1 MAVTDALR
9 RDLGGIVG
17 PSNVLTAAD
26 VVAGYVV
33 DWTGR
38 FTGAASAVVRPRT
51 TEEVAGVVRWCVD
64 AGVAIVPQGGNTGLV
79 GGGVPRPLDDP
90 TVVMSTRL
98 LDACGPVDVAAR
110 AVTAEAGVTVAALQE
125 SARGVGLDYAVDL
138 GSRGSATV
146 GGTIATNAGGL
157 RVVRYGNTRAQLL
170 GIEAVLGNG
179 TIVSHLGGLPKDNTG
194 YDLAGLLCG
203 SEGTLG
209 VVTRARLRL
218 IRPARFR
225 ATALVAFET
234 VDAAVGAG
242 LAWAHDVEGVE
253 AVELVLRSGLELVV
267 ATLGLDRPFRVLPA
281 AAILVEV
288 GGGADPIGVLG
299 DAVAATPGVLDAAVA
314 TDPER
319 RRGLWRYREGHTE
332 AINTLGA
339 PHKCDVTLPA
349 DRLAAFIDV
358 VPDHVAS
365 RAPGAQVWLFG
376 HVGDGNIHVNITGVD
391 PGDDT
396 IDGTVFALVADL
408 DGSISAE
415 HGIGVAKRR
424 WLGLNRSPAELAAFR
439 AIKQALDPAGILN
452 PGVIIDR

>member
-1 MAVTDALR
+1 MVDPDALR
-9 RDLGGIVG
+9 RDLGEVIG
-17 PSNVLTAAD
+17 PANVLTASD

-38 FTGAASAVVRPRT
+38 FMGSAVAVVRPRT
-51 TEEVAGVVRWCVD
+51 TEEVAAVVRWCVD
-64 AGVAIVPQGGNTGLV
+64 TGVAIVPQGGNTGLV
-79 GGGVPRPLDDP
+79 GGGVPRPVGDPAIVLSTHRLDG
-90 TVVMSTRL
+90 
-98 LDACGPVDVAAR
+98 CGAIDVAAR
-110 AVTAEAGVTVAALQE
+110 AVTAEAGVTVAAVQE
-125 SARGVGLDYAVDL
+125 AARAVGLDYAVDL

-157 RVVRYGNTRAQLL
+157 RVVRYGGTRAQVL

-179 TIVSHLGGLPKDNTG
+179 TVVSHLGGLTKDNTG

-218 IRPARFR
+218 IRPARYR
-225 ATALVAFET
+225 ATALVAFDS
-234 VDAAVGAG
+234 VDAAVAAG
-242 LAWAHDVEGVE
+242 LAWAHDIDGVE
-253 AVELVLRSGLELVV
+253 AVELVLRSGLELVTSV
-267 ATLGLDRPFRVLPA
+267 LRLDQPFRVLPD

-288 GGGADPIGVLG
+288 GAGADPTGALG

-319 RRGLWRYREGHTE
+319 RRGLWRYRESHTE

-349 DRLAAFIDV
+349 DRLAEFIAV
-358 VPDHVAS
+358 VPEHVGR
-365 RAPGAQVWLFG
+365 RAPEAQVWLFG
-376 HVGDGNIHVNITGVD
+376 HVGDGNVHVNITGVD
-391 PGDDT
+391 PADET
-396 IDGTVFALVADL
+396 IDGTVFELVADL
-408 DGSISAE
+408 GGSISAE
-415 HGIGVAKRR
+415 HGIGTAKRR
-424 WLGLNRSPAELAAFR
+424 WLGLNRSPAELAAYR
-439 AIKQALDPAGILN
+439 AIKKALDPAGILN